1 MYFSLPIW
9 RDEGEEQV
17 HEEAPSEQITG
28 PQGGPLVLIVEDD
41 AVFRH
46 YLSSLLHGHG
56 YRTVEARHAEGGWV
70 LARRLRPA
78 VVVTDYAL
86 SCPEGANLR
95 TGWDLA
101 ERMTS
106 DALTRHIPMIFVTGF
121 DQELREKLKGTAF
134 ARRPE
139 HLVKPI
145 DGNVLVDKIQDLC
158 GSIQNRVIRVLM
170 ADDDPSVTAYI
181 RKVLPV
187 ERFHVEFANNGDQC
201 LHALRTQPRGFDLL
215 LLDLMMPD
223 VSGYDVLREMTL
235 TGLSASLP
243 VLVLTN
249 FPEPRNDEEK
259 RLLEQGLV
267 MEVLPKSSV
276 HDNPQLL
283 PHVIDWQ
290 LQRLLESIDLTARSD
305 EDDDEAED
313 RRMAA

>member
-1 MYFSLPIW
+1 M
-9 RDEGEEQV
+9 
-17 HEEAPSEQITG
+17 HEEAPTEQITG

-46 YLSSLLHGHG
+46 YLSALLHGHG

-145 DGNVLVDKIQDLC
+145 DGSVLIDRIQDLC

-181 RKVLPV
+181 RKVLQIG
-187 ERFHVEFANNGDQC
+187 RAHV
-201 LHALRTQPRGFDLL
+201 
-215 LLDLMMPD
+215 
-223 VSGYDVLREMTL
+223 
-235 TGLSASLP
+235 
-243 VLVLTN
+243 
-249 FPEPRNDEEK
+249 
-259 RLLEQGLV
+259 
-267 MEVLPKSSV
+267 
-276 HDNPQLL
+276 
-283 PHVIDWQ
+283 
-290 LQRLLESIDLTARSD
+290 
-305 EDDDEAED
+305 
-313 RRMAA
+313 